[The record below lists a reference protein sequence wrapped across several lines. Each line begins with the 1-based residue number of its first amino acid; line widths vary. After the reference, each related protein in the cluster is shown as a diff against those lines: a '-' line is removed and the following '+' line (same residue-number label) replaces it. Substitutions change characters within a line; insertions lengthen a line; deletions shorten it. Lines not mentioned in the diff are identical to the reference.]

1 MSGFLP
7 FLPAS
12 CCPAVL
18 VGFSGARFCTSLAG
32 LEPLSECPVSF
43 FRGHCGAFAHIV
55 VAPAVEALHVRRY
68 GFRGRG
74 MPCLPVL
81 PVLAVLPRLISAVPL
96 LPVCASAA
104 PIALVA
110 MVASVVCVC
119 FLVPSVVVVVPA
131 ILPVVSPVLPSLPR
145 VACAVRGRQAQA
157 VGTVKGAGHAH

>member
-1 MSGFLP
+1 MSGLLSFRLV
-7 FLPAS
+7 S
-12 CCPAVL
+12 CCAAVL
-18 VGFSGARFCTSLAG
+18 VGFSRARFCTPLAG

-68 GFRGRG
+68 GFRVRG
-74 MPCLPVL
+74 MSCLPVL

-110 MVASVVCVC
+110 MIAAVVCVC
-119 FLVPSVVVVVPA
+119 LLVPSVVVVVPA
-131 ILPVVSPVLPSLPR
+131 VLPLVSPVSPS
-145 VACAVRGRQAQA
+145 
-157 VGTVKGAGHAH
+157 

>member
-1 MSGFLP
+1 MIGLLSFRLV
-7 FLPAS
+7 S
-12 CCPAVL
+12 CCAAVL

-68 GFRGRG
+68 GFRVRG

-104 PIALVA
+104 PIAL
-110 MVASVVCVC
+110 VASVVCVC

-145 VACAVRGRQAQA
+145 VACAVRDRQAQA
-157 VGTVKGAGHAH
+157 MGMVKGAGHAH